1 MKLSRLGICGVL
13 GFLSYLAMVVFSP
26 LAYPGYDWKSMAV
39 SELSAVD
46 SPSRELAGQL
56 NSLFGPCAVVSIM
69 AVCVAVAGCKSKK
82 LRVGVYLFAAMEWLC
97 NVGYQCFPWVSDVE
111 NLCVQNIMH
120 LAITVAVVIS
130 SIVSLILIAVGAKKE
145 GMKSLGIWAVVCLA
159 AMFAGA
165 IGTNALPKSLFGI
178 AERFSTFSAVV
189 FNAILGIYLFLG
201 RFDRQ

>member
-1 MKLSRLGICGVL
+1 
-13 GFLSYLAMVVFSP
+13 
-26 LAYPGYDWKSMAV
+26 
-39 SELSAVD
+39 
-46 SPSRELAGQL
+46 
-56 NSLFGPCAVVSIM
+56 M

-97 NVGYQCFPWVSDVE
+97 NVGYQCFPWVSDAE
-111 NLCVQNIMH
+111 NLCIQNVMH
-120 LAITVAVVIS
+120 LAITVAVVVS
-130 SIVSLILIAVGAKKE
+130 SIVSLILIAIGAKKE

-189 FNAILGIYLFLG
+189 FNAILGIHLFLG
-201 RFDRQ
+201 KFDRQ